1 MERKLFS
8 KVIMTMTAAAVMG
21 LASCSNENTP
31 MGGDLTPQGE
41 PTSMKLVLDLS
52 GGDYSRAIND
62 GNSKTEE
69 TTIEKLQ
76 VYIYNDKGIFEK
88 EHEIPFAELEEVAG
102 HDNQYA
108 TKNILAATTGKK
120 TIYVGANMT
129 DAMKQIMK
137 ANSAQALAKKGVG
150 AALSDITVD
159 NKFVMFS
166 TVAAGNTLKATAED
180 QPANIPAD
188 NQVKVTLQRLAAK
201 IAVGMT
207 ANLTDQDVQQ
217 GAAGNITDLGFLVD
231 NINKMYYLTYG
242 GVDGN
247 TPAATDANM
256 FVKDY
261 DKNNHFEFADWQ
273 NNPQFKGITPGTADK
288 TGWNTAY
295 AAENLTAD
303 KFIKGVTRIV
313 VKGQFTPKSGIV
325 VGGTAGQRTFKE
337 TDGHI
342 VKGDSYYMFNLPEAG
357 GYAFFK
363 EADATEDIL
372 KEWLTSIGITDT
384 GKQNEAIAAKILYTN
399 GMNYWWI
406 TVDDNRGDIKRNNF
420 YRADITSIWAPGRND
435 GKFDDI
441 KDKDDKVDEKT
452 NITVKITVEPWN
464 LKEFNADLRP

>member
-21 LASCSNENTP
+21 LASCSNENVP

-52 GGDYSRAIND
+52 GGAYSRAIND

-69 TTIEKLQ
+69 TTIDKLQ

-88 EHEIPFAELEEVAG
+88 EHEIPFAELDEVVG
-102 HDNQYA
+102 EDNKYA

-150 AALSDITVD
+150 AALSDITTN

-166 TVAAGNTLKATAED
+166 TVAAGNTLKATDANQAD
-180 QPANIPAD
+180 QIPTE
-188 NQVKVTLQRLAAK
+188 NQVTVTLQRLAAK
-201 IAVGMT
+201 IAVGMS
-207 ANLTDQDVQQ
+207 AQMDAPGVKQ
-217 GAAGNITDLGFLVD
+217 GAAGEITNLGFLVD

-247 TPAATDANM
+247 IPAATDANM
-256 FVKDY
+256 LVADY
-261 DKNNHFEFADWQ
+261 DKNNFEFATW
-273 NNPQFKGITPGTADK
+273 NANPQFQTITPGTVGK
-288 TGWNTAY
+288 ETWNTAY
-295 AAENLTAD
+295 AAENLTTD
-303 KFIKGVTRIV
+303 KVIEGVTRIV
-313 VKGQFTPKSGIV
+313 VKGQFTPKSGIKV
-325 VGGTAGQRTFKE
+325 DGVAPNYTFAN

-342 VKGDSYYMFNLPEAG
+342 TAGTDYYMFNLPEAG
-357 GYAFFK
+357 GYAFFNK
-363 EADATEDIL
+363 TDGDDDAKVKAWLKHIGVADANID
-372 KEWLTSIGITDT
+372 DV
-384 GKQNEAIAAKILYTN
+384 AATKVLYTK

-420 YRADITSIWAPGRND
+420 YRADIKSIWAPGRNNGEFGND
-435 GKFDDI
+435 
-441 KDKDDKVDEKT
+441 DKDDVVDEKT
-452 NITVKITVEPWN
+452 NITVQITVEPWQM
-464 LKEFNADLRP
+464 KDFNAELRP

>member
-52 GGDYSRAIND
+52 GGAYSRAIND

-69 TTIEKLQ
+69 TTIDKLQ

-88 EHEIPFAELEEVAG
+88 EHEISFAELDEVVG
-102 HDNQYA
+102 EDNKYA

-150 AALSDITVD
+150 AALSDITTD

-166 TVAAGNTLKATAED
+166 TVAAGNTLKATD
-180 QPANIPAD
+180 ANQANQIPTE
-188 NQVKVTLQRLAAK
+188 NQVTVTLQRLAAK
-201 IAVGMT
+201 IAVGMS
-207 ANLTDQDVQQ
+207 AQMDAPGVKQ
-217 GAAGNITDLGFLVD
+217 GAAGEITDLGFLVD

-242 GVDGN
+242 GVNGGN
-247 TPAATDANM
+247 LPAATDANM
-256 FVKDY
+256 LVADY
-261 DKNNHFEFADWQ
+261 DKNNFEFATW
-273 NNPQFKGITPGTADK
+273 NANPQFQTITPGAADK
-288 TGWNTAY
+288 TTWKTAY
-295 AAENLTAD
+295 AAENLTTD
-303 KFIKGVTRIV
+303 KVIEGVTRIV
-313 VKGQFTPKSGIV
+313 VKGQFTPKSGIAV
-325 VGGTAGQRTFKE
+325 TGNAPDYTFTETANHITAG
-337 TDGHI
+337 TD
-342 VKGDSYYMFNLPEAG
+342 YYMFNLPEAG
-357 GYAFFK
+357 GYAFFNK
-363 EADATEDIL
+363 TDGDDDAKVKAWL
-372 KEWLTSIGITDT
+372 KHIGIADN
-384 GKQNEAIAAKILYTN
+384 QQDAVAKTKVLYTK

-420 YRADITSIWAPGRND
+420 YRADIKSIWAPGRNNGEFGND
-435 GKFDDI
+435 
-441 KDKDDKVDEKT
+441 DKDDVVDEKT
-452 NITVKITVEPWN
+452 NITVQITVEPWN
-464 LKEFNADLRP
+464 MKDFNAELRP

>member
-21 LASCSNENTP
+21 LASCSNENVP

-52 GGDYSRAIND
+52 GGAYSRAIND
-62 GNSKTEE
+62 GNSKAEE
-69 TTIEKLQ
+69 TTIDKLQ

-88 EHEIPFAELEEVAG
+88 EHEIPFAELDEVVG
-102 HDNQYA
+102 QDNKYT

-150 AALSDITVD
+150 AALSDITTD
-159 NKFVMFS
+159 NEFVMFS
-166 TVAAGNTLKATAED
+166 TVAAGNTLKATDANQAD
-180 QPANIPAD
+180 QIPTE
-188 NQVKVTLQRLAAK
+188 NQVTVTLQRLAAK
-201 IAVGMT
+201 IAVGMS
-207 ANLTDQDVQQ
+207 ANLADPGVKQ

-242 GVDGN
+242 GVNGGN
-247 TPAATDANM
+247 LPAATDANM
-256 FVKDY
+256 LVADY
-261 DKNNHFEFADWQ
+261 DKNNFEFATW
-273 NNPQFKGITPGTADK
+273 NGNPQFQAITPGTADK
-288 TGWNTAY
+288 TTWKTAY
-295 AAENLTAD
+295 AAENLTTD
-303 KFIKGVTRIV
+303 KVIEGVTRIV

-325 VGGTAGQRTFKE
+325 VSGTAGQRTFKE

-342 VKGDSYYMFNLPEAG
+342 TKGENYCMFNLPEAG

-363 EADATEDIL
+363 EADATEEIL
-372 KEWLTSIGITDT
+372 KEWLASIGITDQN
-384 GKQNEAIAAKILYTN
+384 KQNEAIAAKVLYKQ

-406 TVDDNRGDIKRNNF
+406 TVDDNCGDIKRNNF
-420 YRADITSIWAPGRND
+420 YRADIKSIWAPGRNN
-435 GKFDDI
+435 GEFGA
-441 KDKDDKVDEKT
+441 DDKGDVVDEKT
-452 NITVKITVEPWN
+452 NITVQITVEPWN

>member
-52 GGDYSRAIND
+52 GGAYSRAIND
-62 GNSKTEE
+62 VNSKTEE
-69 TTIEKLQ
+69 TTIDKLQ

-150 AALSDITVD
+150 AALSDITTD

-166 TVAAGNTLKATAED
+166 TVAAGNTLKATDANQAD
-180 QPANIPAD
+180 QIPTE
-188 NQVKVTLQRLAAK
+188 NQVTVTLQRLAAK
-201 IAVGMT
+201 IAVGMS
-207 ANLTDQDVQQ
+207 AHMDAPGVKQ
-217 GAAGNITDLGFLVD
+217 GAAGEITDLGFLVD

-242 GVDGN
+242 GVNGVN

-256 FVKDY
+256 LVADY
-261 DKNNHFEFADWQ
+261 DKNNFEFATW
-273 NNPQFKGITPGTADK
+273 NANPQFQTITPGTADK

-295 AAENLTAD
+295 AAENLTTD
-303 KFIKGVTRIV
+303 KVIEGVTRIV
-313 VKGQFTPKSGIV
+313 VKGQFTPKSGIAV
-325 VGGTAGQRTFKE
+325 TGNAPDYTFTETANHITAGA
-337 TDGHI
+337 D
-342 VKGDSYYMFNLPEAG
+342 YYMFNLPEAG
-357 GYAFFK
+357 DMLSSIK
-363 EADATEDIL
+363 PTVMMML
-372 KEWLTSIGITDT
+372 K
-384 GKQNEAIAAKILYTN
+384 
-399 GMNYWWI
+399 
-406 TVDDNRGDIKRNNF
+406 
-420 YRADITSIWAPGRND
+420 
-435 GKFDDI
+435 
-441 KDKDDKVDEKT
+441 
-452 NITVKITVEPWN
+452 
-464 LKEFNADLRP
+464 LRHG

>member
-52 GGDYSRAIND
+52 GGAYSRAIQDNNATD
-62 GNSKTEE
+62 V
-69 TTIEKLQ
+69 EKKIDNLN
-76 VYIYNDKGIFEK
+76 VYIYDANGIFEK
-88 EHEIPFAELEEVAG
+88 EHILNLANDFEEGANNVWTTNKVLE
-102 HDNQYA
+102 
-108 TKNILAATTGKK
+108 ATTGKK

-150 AALSDITVD
+150 ATLTEITG
-159 NKFVMFS
+159 NNGFVMFS
-166 TVAAGNTLKATAED
+166 TVAAGNTLKATD
-180 QPANIPAD
+180 ANQANQIPTE
-188 NQVKVTLQRLAAK
+188 NQATVTLQRLAAK

-207 ANLTDQDVQQ
+207 ANLTDQGVQQ

-247 TPAATDANM
+247 IPAATDANM

-261 DKNNHFEFADWQ
+261 DKDNHFEFADWK
-273 NNPQFKGITPGTADK
+273 NTPQFKTITPGTVGK
-288 TGWNTAY
+288 ETWNTAY
-295 AAENLTAD
+295 AAENLTTD
-303 KFIKGVTRIV
+303 KVIEGVTRIV
-313 VKGQFTPKSGIV
+313 VKGQFTPKSGIAV
-325 VGGTAGQRTFKE
+325 TGNDPDYTFTETANHIIAGT
-337 TDGHI
+337 D
-342 VKGDSYYMFNLPEAG
+342 YYMFNLPEAG
-357 GYAFFK
+357 GYAFFNK
-363 EADATEDIL
+363 TDGDDDAKVKAWL
-372 KEWLTSIGITDT
+372 KHIGIAD
-384 GKQNEAIAAKILYTN
+384 GQLDAVAATKVLYTK

-420 YRADITSIWAPGRND
+420 YRADIKSIWAPGRNN
-435 GKFDDI
+435 GEFGN
-441 KDKDDKVDEKT
+441 DDKGDVVDEKT
-452 NITVKITVEPWN
+452 NITVQITVEPWN
-464 LKEFNADLRP
+464 MKDFNAELRP

>member
-21 LASCSNENTP
+21 LASCSNENVP
-31 MGGDLTPQGE
+31 MGSDLTPQGE

-52 GGDYSRAIND
+52 GGAYSRAIND
-62 GNSKTEE
+62 GNATDVEKK
-69 TTIEKLQ
+69 IEKLQ

-88 EHEIPFAELEEVAG
+88 EHEISFAELDEVAG
-102 HDNQYA
+102 EDNKYA

-150 AALSDITVD
+150 AALSDITTD

-166 TVAAGNTLKATAED
+166 TVAAGNTLTATDANQAD
-180 QPANIPAD
+180 QVPAD
-188 NQVKVTLQRLAAK
+188 NQVTVTLQRLAAK
-201 IAVGMT
+201 IAVGMS
-207 ANLTDQDVQQ
+207 AQMDAPGVKQ
-217 GAAGNITDLGFLVD
+217 GAAGEITDLGFLVD

-242 GVDGN
+242 GVKGVN

-256 FVKDY
+256 LVQGYNKVD
-261 DKNNHFEFADWQ
+261 FEFADWQ
-273 NNPQFKGITPGTADK
+273 NNPQFKTITPGTAERAN
-288 TGWNTAY
+288 WNTAY
-295 AAENLTAD
+295 AAENLTTD
-303 KFIKGVTRIV
+303 KVIKGVTRIV
-313 VKGQFTPKSGIV
+313 VKGQFTPKSGIKV
-325 VGGTAGQRTFKE
+325 DGVAPTYTFAN

-342 VKGDSYYMFNLPEAG
+342 TAGDDYYMFNLPEAG
-357 GYAFFK
+357 GYAFFNK
-363 EADATEDIL
+363 VDGADDAKVKAWL
-372 KEWLTSIGITDT
+372 KQIGIEDV
-384 GKQNEAIAAKILYTN
+384 KLDAVAKTKVLYTK

-406 TVDDNRGDIKRNNF
+406 TVNDNRGDITRNKF

-441 KDKDDKVDEKT
+441 KDKNDVVDEET
-452 NITVKITVEPWN
+452 NITVKITVEPWI
-464 LKEFNADLRP
+464 LKEFNAELRP

>member
-21 LASCSNENTP
+21 LASCSNENVP
-31 MGGDLTPQGE
+31 MGSDLTPQGE

-52 GGDYSRAIND
+52 GGAYSRAIND
-62 GNSKTEE
+62 VNSKVEE
-69 TTIEKLQ
+69 TTIDKLQ

-150 AALSDITVD
+150 AALSDITTD

-166 TVAAGNTLKATAED
+166 TVAAGNTLKATDANQAD
-180 QPANIPAD
+180 QIPTE
-188 NQVKVTLQRLAAK
+188 NQVTVTLQRLAAK
-201 IAVGMT
+201 IAVGMSAQMDT
-207 ANLTDQDVQQ
+207 PGVKQ

-242 GVDGN
+242 GEGVN

-256 FVKDY
+256 LVADY
-261 DKNNHFEFADWQ
+261 DKNNFEFATW
-273 NNPQFKGITPGTADK
+273 NANPQFQTITPGIADK
-288 TGWNTAY
+288 AVWKTAY
-295 AAENLTAD
+295 AAENLTTD
-303 KFIKGVTRIV
+303 KVIEGVTRIV
-313 VKGQFTPKSGIV
+313 VKGQFTPKSGIKV
-325 VGGTAGQRTFKE
+325 DGAPNYTFAN

-342 VKGDSYYMFNLPEAG
+342 TAGDDYYMFNLPEAG
-357 GYAFFK
+357 GYAFFNK
-363 EADATEDIL
+363 ADGDDDAKGKAWL
-372 KEWLTSIGITDT
+372 KHIGIAD
-384 GKQNEAIAAKILYTN
+384 GQLEAVAKTKVLYTK

-420 YRADITSIWAPGRND
+420 YRADIKSIWAPGRND
-435 GKFDDI
+435 GKFDNI
-441 KDKDDKVDEKT
+441 KDKNDVVDEET
-452 NITVKITVEPWN
+452 NITVKITVEPWQ
-464 LKEFNADLRP
+464 LKEFNAELRP

>member
-21 LASCSNENTP
+21 LASCSNENDP

-52 GGDYSRAIND
+52 GGAYTRAIND

-88 EHEIPFAELEEVAG
+88 EHEIPFADLKEVAG
-102 HDNQYA
+102 QDNQYA
-108 TKNILAATTGKK
+108 TTNILEATTGKK

-129 DAMKQIMK
+129 AGMKQIMK
-137 ANSAQALAKKGVG
+137 ANSVQALAKKGVG
-150 AALSDITVD
+150 ATLSDITTD

-166 TVAAGNTLKATAED
+166 TTAAGNTFVATAAD
-180 QPANIPAD
+180 QADNIPAD

-207 ANLTDQDVQQ
+207 ADLAGQGVQQ
-217 GAAGNITDLGFLVD
+217 GAAGEITDLGFLVD

-242 GVDGN
+242 GVNGVN
-247 TPAATDANM
+247 PPAATDANM
-256 FVKDY
+256 LVKDY
-261 DKNNHFEFADWQ
+261 NKVDFEFADWQ
-273 NNPQFKGITPGTADK
+273 NTPQFKTITPGTTEKAN
-288 TGWNTAY
+288 WNIAY
-295 AAENLTAD
+295 AAENLTTD
-303 KFIKGVTRIV
+303 KVIEGVTRIV
-313 VKGQFTPKSGIV
+313 VRGQFTPKSGIKV
-325 VGGTAGQRTFKE
+325 DGNAGQRTFAE
-337 TDGHI
+337 TANHI
-342 VKGDSYYMFNLPEAG
+342 TKGTNYIMFNLPEAG

-363 EADATEDIL
+363 EADATEEIL
-372 KEWLTSIGITDT
+372 KEWLTSIGITDAD
-384 GKQNEAIAAKILYTN
+384 KQNEAIAAKVLYTQ

-420 YRADITSIWAPGRND
+420 YRADIKSIWAPGRNNGEFGND
-435 GKFDDI
+435 
-441 KDKDDKVDEKT
+441 DKDDVVDEKT
-452 NITVKITVEPWN
+452 NITVQITVEPWN

>member
-21 LASCSNENTP
+21 LASCSNENVP

-52 GGDYSRAIND
+52 GGAYSRAIND
-62 GNSKTEE
+62 DNSKTEE

-88 EHEIPFAELEEVAG
+88 EHEIPFAELDEVVG
-102 HDNQYA
+102 QDNQYA
-108 TKNILAATTGKK
+108 TKNILEATTGKK

-129 DAMKQIMK
+129 DRMKQIMK
-137 ANSAQALAKKGVG
+137 ANSVQALAKKGVG
-150 AALSDITVD
+150 AALSDITTD
-159 NKFVMFS
+159 GKFVMFS
-166 TVAAGNTLKATAED
+166 TVAAGNTLKATDANQAD
-180 QPANIPAD
+180 QVPTE
-188 NQVKVTLQRLAAK
+188 NQVTVKLQRLAAK
-201 IAVGMT
+201 IAVGMS
-207 ANLTDQDVQQ
+207 ANTQDIQQ
-217 GAAGNITDLGFLVD
+217 GAAGTIDDLGFLVD

-242 GVDGN
+242 GVDGVN

-256 FVKDY
+256 LVKDY
-261 DKNNHFEFADWQ
+261 AENNFELAAWD
-273 NNPQFKGITPGTADK
+273 NNPEFKDITPGTVAK
-288 TGWNTAY
+288 ATWNTAY

-325 VGGTAGQRTFKE
+325 VDGTAGQRTFKE

-342 VKGDSYYMFNLPEAG
+342 TKGENYCMFNLPEAG

-363 EADATEDIL
+363 EADATEEIL
-372 KEWLTSIGITDT
+372 KEWLTSIGITDA
-384 GKQNEAIAAKILYTN
+384 GKQNEAIAAKVLYTG

-406 TVDDNRGDIKRNNF
+406 TVNDNRGDITRNNF

-435 GKFDDI
+435 GKFDEN

>member
-52 GGDYSRAIND
+52 GGAYSRAIND

-69 TTIEKLQ
+69 TTIDKLQ

-88 EHEIPFAELEEVAG
+88 EHEISFAELDEVVGEE
-102 HDNQYA
+102 NKYA

-150 AALSDITVD
+150 AALSDITTD

-166 TVAAGNTLKATAED
+166 TVAAGNTLKATDANQAD
-180 QPANIPAD
+180 QIPTE
-188 NQVKVTLQRLAAK
+188 NQVTVTLQRLAAK
-201 IAVGMT
+201 IAVGMS
-207 ANLTDQDVQQ
+207 AQMDAPGVKQ
-217 GAAGNITDLGFLVD
+217 GAAGEITDLGFLVD

-242 GVDGN
+242 GEGVN
-247 TPAATDANM
+247 IPAATDANM

-261 DKNNHFEFADWQ
+261 DKNNFEFATW
-273 NNPQFKGITPGTADK
+273 NANPQFQTITPGTAAK
-288 TGWNTAY
+288 ATWNTAY
-295 AAENLTAD
+295 AAENLTTD
-303 KFIKGVTRIV
+303 KVIEGVTRIV
-313 VKGQFTPKSGIV
+313 VKGQFTPKSGIAV
-325 VGGTAGQRTFKE
+325 TGNAPDYTFTETANHITAG
-337 TDGHI
+337 TD
-342 VKGDSYYMFNLPEAG
+342 YYMFNLPEAG
-357 GYAFFK
+357 GYAFFNK
-363 EADATEDIL
+363 VDGDDDAKVKAWLKHIGVADANINDV
-372 KEWLTSIGITDT
+372 
-384 GKQNEAIAAKILYTN
+384 AATKVLYTG

-420 YRADITSIWAPGRND
+420 YRADIKSIWAPGRNN
-435 GKFDDI
+435 GEFG
-441 KDKDDKVDEKT
+441 KDDKGDVVDEKT
-452 NITVKITVEPWN
+452 NITVQITVEPWQ
-464 LKEFNADLRP
+464 LKEFNAELRP

>member
-21 LASCSNENTP
+21 LASCSNENSP
-31 MGGDLTPQGE
+31 MGSDLTPQGE

-52 GGDYSRAIND
+52 GGAYSRAIQD
-62 GNSKTEE
+62 GNATEE
-69 TTIEKLQ
+69 EKKIKNLN
-76 VYIYNDKGIFEK
+76 VYIYDANGIFEK
-88 EHEIPFAELEEVAG
+88 EHEIPFDQLTDDGENKYVTA
-102 HDNQYA
+102 NQ
-108 TKNILAATTGKK
+108 LDATTGQK

-129 DAMKQIMK
+129 DAMKHIMK
-137 ANSAQALAKKGVG
+137 ANSVQALAKKGVG
-150 AALSDITVD
+150 AALTEITD
-159 NKFVMFS
+159 NNGFVMFS
-166 TVAAGNTLKATAED
+166 TTAAGNTLKALDANQPNQLPAE
-180 QPANIPAD
+180 
-188 NQVKVTLQRLAAK
+188 NQVTVTLQRLAAK
-201 IAVGMT
+201 IAVGMS
-207 ANLTDQDVQQ
+207 ANTPDIQK
-217 GAAGNITDLGFLVD
+217 GAAGTIDELGFLVD

-242 GVDGN
+242 GVNGGN

-261 DKNNHFEFADWQ
+261 HKNNFEFADWQ
-273 NNPQFKGITPGTADK
+273 NNPQFKGITPGTAAK
-288 TGWNTAY
+288 ATWNTAY

-342 VKGDSYYMFNLPEAG
+342 TKGANYYMFNLPEAG
-357 GYAFFK
+357 GYAFFN
-363 EADATEDIL
+363 EADATDEIL
-372 KEWLTSIGITDT
+372 KEWLASIGITDQ
-384 GKQNEAIAAKILYTN
+384 GKQNEAIAAKVLYTK

-406 TVDDNRGDIKRNNF
+406 TVNDNRGDITRNKF

-441 KDKDDKVDEKT
+441 KDKNDVVDEET
-452 NITVKITVEPWN
+452 NITVKITVEPWQ
-464 LKEFNADLRP
+464 LKEFNAELRP

>member
-21 LASCSNENTP
+21 LASCSNENVP

-52 GGDYSRAIND
+52 GGAYSRAIND

-69 TTIEKLQ
+69 TTIDKLQ

-88 EHEIPFAELEEVAG
+88 EHEIPFAELDEVVG
-102 HDNQYA
+102 QDNKYA

-150 AALSDITVD
+150 AALSDITTD

-166 TVAAGNTLKATAED
+166 TVAAGNTLKATDANQAD
-180 QPANIPAD
+180 QIPTE
-188 NQVKVTLQRLAAK
+188 NQVTVTLQRLAAK

-207 ANLTDQDVQQ
+207 ATMDAPGVKQ
-217 GAAGNITDLGFLVD
+217 GAAGDITGLGFLVD

-295 AAENLTAD
+295 AAENLTTD
-303 KFIKGVTRIV
+303 KVIEGVTRIV
-313 VKGQFTPKSGIV
+313 VKGQFTPKSGIKV
-325 VGGTAGQRTFKE
+325 DGNDPDYTFTNTAG
-337 TDGHI
+337 HI
-342 VKGDSYYMFNLPEAG
+342 AAGADYYMFNLPEAG
-357 GYAFFK
+357 GYAFFNK
-363 EADATEDIL
+363 TDGDDDAKVKAWL
-372 KEWLTSIGITDT
+372 KHIGIADGQLDAVVAT
-384 GKQNEAIAAKILYTN
+384 KVLYTK

-420 YRADITSIWAPGRND
+420 YRADIKSIWAPGRNNGEFGAD
-435 GKFDDI
+435 
-441 KDKDDKVDEKT
+441 DKDDVVDEKT
-452 NITVKITVEPWN
+452 NITVQITVEPWQ
-464 LKEFNADLRP
+464 LKEFNAELRP

>member
-62 GNSKTEE
+62 NNSKTEE

-88 EHEIPFAELEEVAG
+88 EHEISFAELEEVAG

-150 AALSDITVD
+150 AALSDITAD

-188 NQVKVTLQRLAAK
+188 NQVTVKLQRLAAK

-207 ANLTDQDVQQ
+207 ANLADPGVKQ
-217 GAAGNITDLGFLVD
+217 GAAGEITDLGFLVD

-256 FVKDY
+256 LVADY
-261 DKNNHFEFADWQ
+261 DKNNFEFATW
-273 NNPQFKGITPGTADK
+273 NANPQFQTITPGTADK
-288 TGWNTAY
+288 TTWKTAY
-295 AAENLTAD
+295 AAENLTTD
-303 KFIKGVTRIV
+303 KVIEGVTRIV
-313 VKGQFTPKSGIV
+313 VKGQFTPKSGIKV
-325 VGGTAGQRTFKE
+325 DGVAPNYTFTNTA
-337 TDGHI
+337 DHI
-342 VKGDSYYMFNLPEAG
+342 AAGADYYMFNLPEAG
-357 GYAFFK
+357 GYAFFNK
-363 EADATEDIL
+363 TDGDDDVKVKAWL
-372 KEWLTSIGITDT
+372 KHIGIAD
-384 GKQNEAIAAKILYTN
+384 GQLDAVAATKVLYAK

-420 YRADITSIWAPGRND
+420 YRADIKSIWAPGRNNGEFGND
-435 GKFDDI
+435 
-441 KDKDDKVDEKT
+441 DKDDVVDEKT
-452 NITVKITVEPWN
+452 NITVQITVEPWS
-464 LKEFNADLRP
+464 LKEFNAELRP